1 VDDRVEDDGCHSTTG
16 AQVEEHELE
25 IEALKA
31 TPFFADLHPE
41 ELESVLQM
49 GHHVH
54 FDPGQAIVER
64 GDTSD
69 GMYIVIQGHAQVDV
83 GGRYHDMKA
92 GSFFGEMALIHGG
105 KRGATVKAV
114 DAVQALMIPGDDFR
128 SFLLEHPSVAVT
140 MLETLVRRLHE
151 IQQRVEAWMS

>member
-1 VDDRVEDDGCHSTTG
+1 MSGIENDGSEM
-16 AQVEEHELE
+16 EEHELE

-31 TPFFADLHPE
+31 TPFFADLHRDD
-41 ELESVLQM
+41 LETVLRI

-64 GDTSD
+64 GDKSD
-69 GMYIVIQGHAQVDV
+69 GMYIVVEGHAQVDV
-83 GGRYHDMKA
+83 GGRYHDIKA
-92 GSFFGEMALIHGG
+92 GGFFGEMALIHGG
-105 KRGATVKAV
+105 RRGATVKAV
-114 DAVQALMIPGDDFR
+114 DEVGTLMIPGEDFR

-140 MLETLVRRLHE
+140 MLETLVKRLHE